1 MKDHR
6 REAYAVSAGQRR
18 YEQDHSEGATSFY
31 LLRRNIHR
39 LEKGLIMRP
48 RRPAFAA
55 DYILPTAQVF
65 RRARSVEAFDIEELR
80 WAEDV
85 LRQYF
90 SVVDA
95 SHPKIGSAKMI
106 FEDSVGEL
114 GQCSGAIPYKRN
126 LADIPIAPNAFFEL
140 CMRRRS
146 VRWYQQ
152 KQVSRSLI
160 DEALMAARQAPSAC
174 NRQPFIFRVFDQE
187 EDAHRL
193 CSLALGTKGFAHQ
206 VPAAAAIVGRLRAYP
221 LSRDRHAIY
230 IDGALAAMSF
240 MFALECQGIAS
251 CPINWPDQE
260 PQETSIRDELGLDE
274 DERVIMLI
282 AFGWP
287 DPEGLV
293 PFSAKK
299 GLEQLRRFG

>member
-1 MKDHR
+1 
-6 REAYAVSAGQRR
+6 
-18 YEQDHSEGATSFY
+18 
-31 LLRRNIHR
+31 
-39 LEKGLIMRP
+39 MRP

-55 DYILPTAQVF
+55 DYILPTVQVF
-65 RRARSVEAFDIEELR
+65 CRARGVESFDNEELR

-85 LRQYF
+85 LRQFF

-95 SHPKIGSAKMI
+95 SHPKIGSAKIM
-106 FEDSVGEL
+106 FEDSIGEL
-114 GQCSGAIPYKRN
+114 RYCSGAIPYKRN
-126 LADIPIAPNAFFEL
+126 LADIPVAPDAFFKL

-160 DEALMAARQAPSAC
+160 DEALKAARQAPSAC
-174 NRQPFIFRVFDQE
+174 NRQPFLFRIFDEAEGAR
-187 EDAHRL
+187 RL
-193 CSLALGTKGFAHQ
+193 CSLALGTKGFSDQ

-230 IDGALAAMSF
+230 VDGALAAMSF
-240 MFALECQGIAS
+240 MFALECLGLAS

-260 PQETSIRDELGLDE
+260 PQESNIRDALGLDE

-287 DPEGLV
+287 DPEGQV

-299 GLEQLRRFG
+299 GLQEFRRFG